1 MDSLTITKQILS
13 KEQAVT
19 SVSSLLQ
26 PTECITFEGMENS
39 TTNSTD
45 PNWTTYQH
53 FDYSFDCSNVSSLL
67 QPTDIFTLK
76 EMENSTTNSTEPK
89 WTTYQYF
96 EYSFNF
102 VRITLYVLILLGN
115 LLTLTAVIKFDNL
128 HKKPT
133 NILILS
139 LAIADGLLGW

>member
-1 MDSLTITKQILS
+1 MIKLTGNLWRFLPGLLHPADYTKI
-13 KEQAVT
+13 K
-19 SVSSLLQ
+19 
-26 PTECITFEGMENS
+26 GMENS

-45 PNWTTYQH
+45 PNWTTYQ
-53 FDYSFDCSNVSSLL
+53 
-67 QPTDIFTLK
+67 
-76 EMENSTTNSTEPK
+76 
-89 WTTYQYF
+89 YF
-96 EYSFNF
+96 EYSFSF
-102 VRITLYVLILLGN
+102 VRITVYVLILLGN

>member
-1 MDSLTITKQILS
+1 MDSFTITKQTLS
-13 KEQAVT
+13 KKQAVT
-19 SVSSLLQ
+19 NISSLLQ

-39 TTNSTD
+39 TTNSTEA
-45 PNWTTYQH
+45 
-53 FDYSFDCSNVSSLL
+53 S
-67 QPTDIFTLK
+67 
-76 EMENSTTNSTEPK
+76 

-102 VRITLYVLILLGN
+102 VLITLYFLCFLGN
-115 LLTLTAVIKFDNL
+115 LLTLSAVVKFDNL

-139 LAIADGLLGW
+139 LAIADGLLGL

>member
-1 MDSLTITKQILS
+1 MDYFTITKQILS
-13 KEQAVT
+13 KEQDVT
-19 SVSSLLQ
+19 NISSLLQ
-26 PTECITFEGMENS
+26 PTECITFEGVENS

-45 PNWTTYQH
+45 PNWTTYQ
-53 FDYSFDCSNVSSLL
+53 C
-67 QPTDIFTLK
+67 
-76 EMENSTTNSTEPK
+76 
-89 WTTYQYF
+89 F

-139 LAIADGLLGW
+139 LAVADGLLGR